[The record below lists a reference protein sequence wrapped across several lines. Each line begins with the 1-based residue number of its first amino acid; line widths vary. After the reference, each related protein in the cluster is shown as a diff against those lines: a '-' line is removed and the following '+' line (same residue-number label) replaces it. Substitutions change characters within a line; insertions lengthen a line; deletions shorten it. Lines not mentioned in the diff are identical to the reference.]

1 MKLHVLFDRSG
12 TILAAVL
19 LDDED
24 ARVTKPRPVP
34 QRGQFIADVT
44 VPAQYGEMSLFGVCT
59 RMKVRGRGKR
69 AELVAAPAAKGA
81 TGTRGQRKAAGSASR
96 ARR

>member
-12 TILAAVL
+12 TILAAVP

-24 ARVTKPRPVP
+24 ARAPKPRPVP
-34 QRGQFIADVT
+34 QRGQFTADVT
-44 VPAQYGEMSLFGVCT
+44 VPARYGDMSFFDVCT
-59 RMKVRGRGKR
+59 RMKVRGRDKG
-69 AELVAAPAAKGA
+69 AELIAAPAATGA
-81 TGTRGQRKAAGSASR
+81 TGTRGQRKARPASR

>member
-12 TILAAVL
+12 TILAAVQ

-24 ARVTKPRPVP
+24 PRVPKPRPVP
-34 QRGQFIADVT
+34 QRGQFTADIS
-44 VPAQYGEMSLFGVCT
+44 VPAEYGEMSFFDVCT
-59 RMKVRGRGKR
+59 RMKVRRREKGV
-69 AELVAAPAAKGA
+69 ELVAAPAAKGA
-81 TGTRGQRKAAGSASR
+81 TGTRGRQKAAGRVSR